1 MDEEPAAESAAE
13 APPPRLA
20 DEVHWYTEHTALVI
34 STLKWSLFGAV
45 AGLCTGFGTRAFLWS
60 LAASDAA
67 VRTLLGPRVEPS
79 WLLPLALP
87 ACVLLARRFA
97 PSAGGE
103 GVEAVIQAVH
113 EKSGHINWKVA
124 PVKLLG
130 TVLTLA
136 FGGSVGKEGPCAQ
149 IGAAITSMFSD
160 VLRLNDTDRR
170 RLVICG
176 IGGGFAAVFGTPISG
191 ALFGIEVLYLGHL
204 EYAVLFPCLVSGIV
218 AHLVCGVRPPVPA
231 FHHALAG
238 IGRPQMFIL
247 SIVFGMAFGLIALV
261 LIESMRAAQKGL
273 RRFAG
278 HPYLVAFGGGVALA
292 ALYALAGT
300 SYGGLGTETI
310 EAALAGSTAIAALA
324 FLYKIVSTTVSLET
338 GGSGGIVTPL
348 FFIGTTS
355 GAVLARL
362 CHLPIGEFAAFGFVS
377 LVGAAAN
384 TPVAA
389 AVMAIEILPGEVG
402 VYAALAAGTA
412 FLMVGHRSVHASQ
425 KIGLSKSAGLD
436 VPMEG
441 PIGDL
446 TLSGLHVRK
455 GSLTEKALSLGHR
468 RVTPRAGDDPAAGAS
483 GRGRDRD

>member
-1 MDEEPAAESAAE
+1 MSDSPAVEPEQ
-13 APPPRLA
+13 PPPNLA

-45 AGLCTGFGTRAFLWS
+45 AGLCTGLGTRGFLWA
-60 LAASDAA
+60 LASSDAA
-67 VRTLLGPRVEPS
+67 VRTLAGPGFQPA

-87 ACVLLARRFA
+87 LCVFLVRRVA
-97 PSAGGE
+97 PAAGGE
-103 GVEAVIQAVH
+103 GVEAVIRAVH
-113 EKSGHINWKVA
+113 ERSGRINWKVA
-124 PVKLLG
+124 PVKLLA

-149 IGAAITSMFSD
+149 IGAAISSMFAD
-160 VLRLNDTDRR
+160 LFRLNDADRR

-204 EYAVLFPCLVSGIV
+204 EYALLFPCLVSGIV
-218 AHLVCGVRPPVPA
+218 AHFVSGVRPPAPVL
-231 FHHALAG
+231 HDALAG
-238 IGRPQMFIL
+238 IGRPQMFFL
-247 SIVFGMAFGLIALV
+247 SIVFGMAFGLIALL
-261 LIESMRAAQKGL
+261 LIESMRAAQRGL
-273 RRFAG
+273 RRFEG
-278 HPYLVAFGGGVALA
+278 HPYLVAFGGGLTLVVFYSLV
-292 ALYALAGT
+292 GT
-300 SYGGLGTETI
+300 TYGGLGVETI
-310 EAALAGSTAIAALA
+310 DAALAGSVAIAALA
-324 FLYKIVSTTVSLET
+324 FLYKIISTTVSLET

-348 FFIGTTS
+348 FFIGATS

-362 CHLPIGEFAAFGFVS
+362 LHLPTGVFAAFGFVS
-377 LVGAAAN
+377 LVAAAAN
-384 TPVAA
+384 TPIAG

-412 FLMVGHRSVHASQ
+412 FLLVGHRSVHASQ

-446 TLSGLHVRK
+446 TRSGLRIRP
-455 GSLTEKALSLGHR
+455 GSLTEKVHR
-468 RVTPRAGDDPAAGAS
+468 ISTGRSVPREPDESEKP
-483 GRGRDRD
+483 

>member
-1 MDEEPAAESAAE
+1 MSDFAAVEPEQ
-13 APPPRLA
+13 PPPNLA
-20 DEVHWYTEHTALVI
+20 DEVHWYTEHTALII

-45 AGLCTGFGTRAFLWS
+45 AGLCTGFGTRGFLWA
-60 LAASDAA
+60 LASSDAA
-67 VRTLLGPRVEPS
+67 VRTLVGPRFQPA

-87 ACVLLARRFA
+87 LCVFLVRRVA
-97 PSAGGE
+97 PAAGGE

-113 EKSGHINWKVA
+113 ERSGRINWKVA
-124 PVKLLG
+124 PVKLLA

-149 IGAAITSMFSD
+149 IGAAISSMFADLFRLSD
-160 VLRLNDTDRR
+160 ADRR

-204 EYAVLFPCLVSGIV
+204 EYALLFPCLVSGIV
-218 AHLVCGVRPPVPA
+218 AHFASGVRSPAPA
-231 FHHALAG
+231 FHDALAG
-238 IGRPQMFIL
+238 IGRPQMFLL
-247 SIVFGMAFGLIALV
+247 SIAFGMVFGLIALL
-261 LIESMRAAQKGL
+261 LIESMRAAQRGL
-273 RRFAG
+273 RRFEG
-278 HPYLVAFGGGVALA
+278 HPYLVAFGGGLALVG
-292 ALYALAGT
+292 LYSLVGT
-300 SYGGLGTETI
+300 TYGGLGVETI
-310 EAALAGSTAIAALA
+310 EAALAGSVTIAALA
-324 FLYKIVSTTVSLET
+324 FLYKIIATTVSLET

-348 FFIGTTS
+348 FFIGATS

-362 CHLPIGEFAAFGFVS
+362 FHLPTGVFAAFGFVS
-377 LVGAAAN
+377 LVAAAAN
-384 TPVAA
+384 TPIAG

-412 FLMVGHRSVHASQ
+412 FLLVGHRSVHASQ

-446 TLSGLHVRK
+446 TRAGLRIHP
-455 GSLTEKALSLGHR
+455 GSLTEKVHR
-468 RVTPRAGDDPAAGAS
+468 MSTSRSVA
-483 GRGRDRD
+483 RGQDESEEP

>member
-1 MDEEPAAESAAE
+1 VGVE
-13 APPPRLA
+13 AKPPRLA
-20 DEVHWYTEHTALVI
+20 DETRWYTEHTALLI

-45 AGLCTGFGTRAFLWS
+45 AGLCTGLGTRAFLWA
-60 LAASDAA
+60 LASSDAA
-67 VRTLLGPRVEPS
+67 VRTLAGSRFQPA
-79 WLLPLALP
+79 WLLPVALP
-87 ACVLLARRFA
+87 LCVFLVRRVA

-113 EKSGHINWKVA
+113 GRSGRINWKVA
-124 PVKLLG
+124 PVKLLA

-149 IGAAITSMFSD
+149 IGAAISSMFAD
-160 VLRLNDTDRR
+160 LLRLNDADRR

-204 EYAVLFPCLVSGIV
+204 EYGLLFPCLVSGIV
-218 AHLVCGVRPPVPA
+218 AHLVSGVRPPVPV
-231 FHHALAG
+231 FHDALAG
-238 IGRPQMFIL
+238 LGRTEMFLL
-247 SIVFGMAFGLIALV
+247 SIVFGMLFGLIALL

-273 RRFAG
+273 RRLEG
-278 HPYLVAFGGGVALA
+278 HPYLVAFAGGVVLV
-292 ALYALAGT
+292 ALYALVGPT
-300 SYGGLGTETI
+300 YGGLGVETI
-310 EAALAGSTAIAALA
+310 EAALAGSVTIAALA
-324 FLYKIVSTTVSLET
+324 FLYKIIATTVTLET

-348 FFIGTTS
+348 FFIGATS

-362 CHLPIGEFAAFGFVS
+362 FHLPTGVFAAFGFVS
-377 LVGAAAN
+377 VLAAAAN

-389 AVMAIEILPGEVG
+389 AVMAIEMLPGEIG

-436 VPMEG
+436 VPLEG

-446 TLSGLHVRK
+446 TRSGMHVRK
-455 GSLTEKALSLGHR
+455 GSLTERALRLGNR
-468 RVTPRAGDDPAAGAS
+468 RP
-483 GRGRDRD
+483 GRKREED